1 MAEGFSGRCL
11 CGAVHYESSADPQF
25 VGQCHCIDC
34 RKTSGTDH
42 GTHVVVPEDAFTIKG
57 TLKFYDHPADSGNV
71 VSRGFCPECGAAIY
85 SRNSTMKGVVFVRAS
100 SLDDLEIAK
109 PQLIVYAS
117 RAPSWS
123 KLDPELPTFAGM
135 PEKMPSEVTDATG

>member
-1 MAEGFSGRCL
+1 
-11 CGAVHYESSADPQF
+11 
-25 VGQCHCIDC
+25 
-34 RKTSGTDH
+34 
-42 GTHVVVPEDAFTIKG
+42 
-57 TLKFYDHPADSGNV
+57 
-71 VSRGFCPECGAAIY
+71 CPECGAAIY
-85 SRNSTMKGVVFVRAS
+85 SRNSAMKGVVFVRAS

-135 PEKMPSEVTDATG
+135 PEKMPSEVTGVTG